1 MDSSRFFLTHLNDD
15 EFVVTQSKV
24 IDSNQPV
31 LNSEIQEI
39 IDVVAPVNPLTGTRE
54 NDVSMLLSQNISSIE
69 KQAILAR
76 MQQIPPSERHNL
88 SDEDLLDML
97 PSRYNSTLVD
107 VDAVRQYFE
116 ENILPVSDSGEPIEP
131 TDPIVPP
138 DSGSTE

>member
-1 MDSSRFFLTHLNDD
+1 MDTSRFFLTHLNDG
-15 EFVVTQSKV
+15 EFDLTQVKAV
-24 IDSNQPV
+24 DSMQPI
-31 LNSEIQEI
+31 LNSDIQEI

-116 ENILPVSDSGEPIEP
+116 DNILPVSDSGESVEP
-131 TDPIVPP
+131 TEL
-138 DSGSTE
+138 TEPSPTE

>member
-39 IDVVAPVNPLTGTRE
+39 IDIVAPVNPITGTRE
-54 NDVSMLLSQNISSIE
+54 NDVSMLLSQGISSIE

-76 MQQIPPSERHNL
+76 MQQIPFSQRHDL
-88 SDEDLLDML
+88 SDEELLDML

-107 VDAVRQYFE
+107 ADAVRQYFE
-116 ENILPVSDSGEPIEP
+116 DNILPVDEPAPPVEPIEP
-131 TDPIVPP
+131 NEPAPV
-138 DSGSTE
+138 E

>member
-1 MDSSRFFLTHLNDD
+1 MDTSRFFLTHLNDG
-15 EFVVTQSKV
+15 EFDLTQVKAVDSK
-24 IDSNQPV
+24 QPV

-39 IDVVAPVNPLTGTRE
+39 IDIVAPVNPLTGTRE

-76 MQQIPPSERHNL
+76 MQQVPPSQRHDL

-107 VDAVRQYFE
+107 VDAVRHYFE
-116 ENILPVSDSGEPIEP
+116 ENILSVSDSGVPVEP
-131 TDPIVPP
+131 TEP
-138 DSGSTE
+138 TEPSPTE

>member
-1 MDSSRFFLTHLNDD
+1 MDSSRFFLHYLNDI
-15 EFVVTQSKV
+15 EYTLSQVEALESK
-24 IDSNQPV
+24 QPV

-69 KQAILAR
+69 RQAILAR
-76 MQQIPPSERHNL
+76 MQQIPPSQRHDL

-107 VDAVRQYFE
+107 VDAVRHYFE
-116 ENILPVSDSGEPIEP
+116 ENILPVSGSGSGEPVEP
-131 TDPIVPP
+131 TEP
-138 DSGSTE
+138 TEPSPTE

>member
-1 MDSSRFFLTHLNDD
+1 MDTSRFFLTHLNDG
-15 EFVVTQSKV
+15 EFDLTQVKAVDSK
-24 IDSNQPV
+24 QPV

-39 IDVVAPVNPLTGTRE
+39 IDIVAPVNPLTGTRE

-76 MQQIPPSERHNL
+76 MQQVPPSQRHDL

-107 VDAVRQYFE
+107 VDAVRHYFE
-116 ENILPVSDSGEPIEP
+116 ENILSVSDSSVPVEP
-131 TDPIVPP
+131 TEP
-138 DSGSTE
+138 TEPSPTE

>member
-1 MDSSRFFLTHLNDD
+1 MDTSRFFLTHLNDG
-15 EFVVTQSKV
+15 EFDLTQVKAVDSK
-24 IDSNQPV
+24 QPV

-76 MQQIPPSERHNL
+76 MQQVPPSQRHDL

-116 ENILPVSDSGEPIEP
+116 DNILPVSDSGEPIEP
-131 TDPIVPP
+131 TDPIDPSP
-138 DSGSTE
+138 TE

>member
-1 MDSSRFFLTHLNDD
+1 MDTCRFFLTHLNDD
-15 EFVVTQSKV
+15 EFTLTQAKAVDSK
-24 IDSNQPV
+24 QPV

-39 IDVVAPVNPLTGTRE
+39 IDIVAPVNPITGVRE

-76 MQQIPPSERHNL
+76 MQQIPPAQRHDL
-88 SDEDLLDML
+88 SDEELLDML

-116 ENILPVSDSGEPIEP
+116 DNILSSDSGEPVEP
-131 TDPIVPP
+131 V
-138 DSGSTE
+138 E